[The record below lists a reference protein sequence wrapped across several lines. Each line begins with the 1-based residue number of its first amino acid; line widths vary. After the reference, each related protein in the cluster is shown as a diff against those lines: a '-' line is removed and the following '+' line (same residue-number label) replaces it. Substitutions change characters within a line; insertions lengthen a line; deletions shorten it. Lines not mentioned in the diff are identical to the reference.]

1 MKADRPALSPA
12 RLLAWSVLGAVEG
25 KGARI
30 EVALNR
36 CLAGEPLSGRDRAL
50 ATEIVYGVCRW
61 QGFLDYIL
69 ERCSDRPASKIEPE
83 VQSLLRLGAYQILKL
98 DKVPHRATV
107 HTSVDLAKARLNP
120 GAAGF
125 VNAVLRRVCELAADP
140 PLPEEANDPIGRL
153 AVAQSHP
160 RWLVERWCDE
170 LGREECAALL
180 EANNTPG
187 VLTLRTLLSAGG
199 RQRLSDRLARAGV
212 EARPGR
218 YSPQA
223 LAAAGANVARLE
235 EIAPASAVAQS
246 EAAQL
251 ISLVLAP
258 QPGWRVLDLCAGVG
272 GKATHLAELMGDEG
286 QVIGLDKDPLRL
298 EAGRRLA
305 RRLGMASISFFRADA
320 LGDWPQ
326 EAGSPLFEAVL
337 VDAPCTGLG
346 VLRSRPERRWRV
358 KPTDPARLGR
368 FQARLL
374 AAGAGHVRPGGVLI
388 YATCT
393 LTVEE
398 NQGVAAGFLAAN
410 PDFEAQDA
418 TAYLPPSARS
428 LVEPGGFLQT
438 WPHRH
443 GLDGFFAA
451 RFKRRS

>member
-1 MKADRPALSPA
+1 MKASQPALSPA
-12 RLLAWSVLGAVEG
+12 RRLAWSVLGAVER
-25 KGARI
+25 KGARL

-36 CLAGEPLSGRDRAL
+36 RLARESLSERDRAL

-61 QGFLDYIL
+61 RGFLDYTL
-69 ERCSDRPASKIEPE
+69 ERCSTRPLAKLTPDM
-83 VQSLLRLGAYQILKL
+83 QSLLRLGAYQILKL
-98 DKVPHRATV
+98 NKVPHRAAV
-107 HTSVDLAKARLNP
+107 HTCVDLAKARLNP

-125 VNAVLRRVCELAADP
+125 VNAVLRRVCGLAADP
-140 PLPEEANDPIGRL
+140 PLPEEADDPAGRL

-160 RWLVERWCDE
+160 RWLVERWLEE

-187 VLTLRTLLSAGG
+187 VLTLKALLSAGG
-199 RQRLSDRLARAGV
+199 RQGLLDRLAAAGI
-212 EARPGR
+212 EARPGL

-223 LAAAGANVARLE
+223 LEAAGASVARLE
-235 EIAPASAVAQS
+235 KIAPASFTAQS

-251 ISLVLAP
+251 VSLVLAP
-258 QPGWRVLDLCAGVG
+258 QPGWRVLDLCAGAG
-272 GKATHLAELMGDEG
+272 GKATHLAELMGHEG

-305 RRLGMASISFFRADA
+305 RRLGLASISFFQADA
-320 LGDWPQ
+320 LGAWPQ

-346 VLRSRPERRWRV
+346 VLRSRPEKRWRV
-358 KPTDPARLGR
+358 KNHDPARLR
-368 FQARLL
+368 RLQARLL
-374 AAGAGHVRPGGVLI
+374 TAGASRVKPGGVLV

-398 NQGVAAGFLAAN
+398 NQKVAADFLGAS
-410 PDFEAQDA
+410 PDFETEDA
-418 TAYLPPSARS
+418 AGYLPSSARS
-428 LVEPGGFLQT
+428 LVEADGFLQT

-443 GLDGFFAA
+443 GLDGFFVA